1 MVRGIF
7 EEYLKIR
14 SRALEQTA
22 EVNERLRLDSADP
35 KDVIKMYMSTVFPGL
50 ADRPTPKV
58 FVLYSKQMR
67 RYLIDTAR
75 GEPKEGTVERSK
87 LTSDFV
93 AGITGE
99 EYGQG
104 DVLLLEFK

>member
-1 MVRGIF
+1 M
-7 EEYLKIR
+7 
-14 SRALEQTA
+14 
-22 EVNERLRLDSADP
+22 SA
-35 KDVIKMYMSTVFPGL
+35 VFPGL
-50 ADRPTPKV
+50 ADRSTPKV
-58 FVLYSKQMR
+58 FVLYSKRMHS
-67 RYLIDTAR
+67 YLIDNAH

-99 EYGQG
+99 EYAPG